1 MKKVKNILPAMEDL
15 VKMKAA
21 DVKKIVQ
28 KAVKR
33 ARQLSERLLK
43 SDVPVSSTPA
53 ISAARESKPT
63 NQSSLFEIKGKDRN
77 ALIQEYKRAK
87 AFIEADTS
95 TITGAKTWYQKTKDA
110 LAREAGIE
118 LPEDRYQQ
126 NKIFDLLKDYDKN
139 HKGADR
145 NFRYFLME
153 KANEMLTERPRM
165 SANELVNILTE
176 DEKEDDQ
183 GFTAYDRTYQQ
194 YQREKENEDFSFDY
208 IR

>member
-1 MKKVKNILPAMEDL
+1 MRKVKNILPAMEDL

-110 LAREAGIE
+110 LAREAGVE
-118 LPEDRYQQ
+118 LPEDRNQQ

-153 KANEMLTERPRM
+153 KANEMLTERPKM
-165 SANELVNILTE
+165 SSDELINILTE
-176 DEKEDDQ
+176 DEREDEQ
-183 GFTAYDRTYQQ
+183 GITALDRTYQEW
-194 YQREKENEDFSFDY
+194 REAEEDFSFDY